1 MKKINF
7 QTPIYLIVLIAL
19 VLMLSGCDGSDPYA
33 EQTPVAVAIVLGN
46 HANAYTPNLGNTD
59 LVSDVARATTNGFIS
74 VICCDGQPYI
84 ASADLY
90 IIPEQY
96 RQADP
101 KKLES
106 DAQSKANKL
115 LSNLTQIKAQS
126 PELDT
131 LESLWQAVN
140 SFSMAP
146 ADSEKIICM
155 LDTGFSMVGALNFH
169 NNLLT
174 ADPDVISDE
183 LAKRGAIPD
192 FSGITVKWVQMGDVA
207 LPQPPLS
214 YAQNRKLR
222 EIWTAI
228 IEKGGG
234 KMEISGAP
242 PSREINDS
250 SEYPEISVV
259 ELPQETAL
267 SFDPDEITVF
277 DEQRVQFI
285 GDSAQYVDP
294 EAAAAALQPAA
305 EYMISHPEFK
315 GLLVGTTATGRKKF
329 CRKLSESRAESV
341 RDTLVS
347 MGVLDGQLITRGLGF
362 DDPWHVAD
370 TDFGGNLIE
379 KLASQNRKV
388 VLLSA
393 DSAEAKKLLDNS

>member
-1 MKKINF
+1 MKKIISIIMLLTF
-7 QTPIYLIVLIAL
+7 LSLTGCVKTSPEPDETP
-19 VLMLSGCDGSDPYA
+19 
-33 EQTPVAVAIVLGN
+33 TAVAIVLGN
-46 HANAYTPNLGNTD
+46 HANAYAPNLGNPD
-59 LVSDVARATTNGFIS
+59 LVPDVARATMNGFVS
-74 VICCDGQPYI
+74 VICCDGQPFV
-84 ASADLY
+84 ASADVY
-90 IIPEQY
+90 IVPEQY
-96 RQADP
+96 RGADP

-115 LSNLTQIKAQS
+115 LSNLTQVKAQS
-126 PELDT
+126 LELDT

-146 ADSEKIICM
+146 VNSEKVIHI
-155 LDTGFSMVGALNFH
+155 LDTGFSTVGALNFH

-174 ADPDVISDE
+174 AQPDVIADE
-183 LAKRGAIPD
+183 LVKRGAIPD
-192 FSGITVKWVQMGDVA
+192 FSGITVKWVQMSDTA

-214 YAQNRKLR
+214 YAQKQRLC

-228 IEKGGG
+228 IEKNGGTL
-234 KMEISGAP
+234 EISGAP
-242 PSREINDS
+242 PSREINDPGQ
-250 SEYPEISVV
+250 YPEISVV

-285 GDSAQYVDP
+285 GDSARYVDP
-294 EAAAAALQPAA
+294 EAVAAALQAAA
-305 EYMISHPEFK
+305 EYMIAHPEFR
-315 GLLVGTTATGRKKF
+315 GLLVGTTATGRKDF
-329 CRKLSESRAESV
+329 CRKLSESRAEAV

-347 MGVLDGQLITRGLGF
+347 MGVPDGQLITRGLGF

-388 VLLSA
+388 VLMSA
-393 DSAEAKKLLDNS
+393 DSAEAKSILDKS